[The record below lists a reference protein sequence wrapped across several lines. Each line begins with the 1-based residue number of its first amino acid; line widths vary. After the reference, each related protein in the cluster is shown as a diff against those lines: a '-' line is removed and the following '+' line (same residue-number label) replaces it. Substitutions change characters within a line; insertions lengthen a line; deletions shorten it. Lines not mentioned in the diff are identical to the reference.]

1 MTLVLLLFLSV
12 KKQVAITSGMPMEF
26 FLKVN
31 FIQGRKHRHSRAMA
45 NEGLILLRKNF
56 DDEVEIGS
64 EQKLDVSDG
73 QLTKQ

>member
-1 MTLVLLLFLSV
+1 
-12 KKQVAITSGMPMEF
+12 
-26 FLKVN
+26 
-31 FIQGRKHRHSRAMA
+31 MA

-73 QLTKQ
+73 QLTKQRTNFIEN